1 MNWKDVGNFVK
12 DAAPKIGGLLTN
24 PVGTVIEIGVDAL
37 TGKLG
42 TDRNPQAVMEKLQND
57 PDALARVREAEL
69 DLEKLKV
76 QADMNRDTQAA
87 ENIRTEAT
95 SEDEYVRRTRP
106 KILRDSFA
114 TLAILTIGGLTGL
127 VIMSVSGVSQTTI
140 TLVSSY
146 LTESIKY
153 FAGLVLAGFLGYAH
167 YRSKDK
173 MVKRGIEPMTV
184 ISGLSKIIRGK

>member
-1 MNWKDVGNFVK
+1 MDWKDVGEFVK

-42 TDRNPQAVMEKLQND
+42 TEKTPEAVMEKLKND

-69 DLEKLKV
+69 ELEKLKV
-76 QADMNRDTQAA
+76 QADINRDTQAGQ
-87 ENIRTEAT
+87 NIRVEAS

-106 KILRDSFA
+106 KVLRDAFSV
-114 TLAILTIGGLTGL
+114 LAILTIGGLFGL
-127 VIMSVSGVSQTTI
+127 IVMSVSGIDKKTI
-140 TLVSSY
+140 ALVSGF

-153 FAGLVLAGFLGYAH
+153 YSGLVLAGFLGYAH

-173 MVKRGIEPMTV
+173 AVKQGIKPESFLWNV
-184 ISGLSKIIRGK
+184 GKLLKR